1 MASSLKKLLKVIS
14 EKDNTLTKTLSASV
28 KKKKQ
33 KKRAYPRKKQQHLK
47 LNWLQVFW

>member
-28 KKKKQ
+28 KKKEHTAAK
-33 KKRAYPRKKQQHLK
+33 
-47 LNWLQVFW
+47 NNNT